1 MAPAEKQRIR
11 RNKLMSFM
19 GEDENYRKAMISFN
33 KRKSTLKKKSA
44 QLSTLCD
51 VEVCM
56 VCVGPDR
63 TVETWPENRSDV
75 LGLIGKFGGLSEKA
89 REKGKQ
95 KYNLVGFLGDKK
107 RKLDEKLNKK
117 RKNPEDDE
125 SVKNYGPGSV
135 ISAWDERLDR
145 FSEEE
150 LVGLCGCLDS
160 KLQELS
166 DQIRVYQMQKKEKV
180 PTLIQM
186 KKKEKAP
193 VVELQNP
200 EVRFDHPNNNL
211 DYDLTRF
218 NIGDCF
224 YDQQINSKFE
234 RPGNLAFL
242 NENYNNNQVGMV
254 NMNNNLG
261 FETNFSSGFANH
273 ANNMGLMRTE
283 ESFGLIGESS
293 NYFQSNDHHFMPSHT
308 SPTYLQLHQQVL
320 PSSMRLPSLPFSSDQ
335 FSCFG

>member
-1 MAPAEKQRIR
+1 MAPAEKQRIQ

-19 GEDENYRKAMISFN
+19 DDDENHRKVMISFN

-56 VCVGPDR
+56 VCFGPDR
-63 TVETWPENRSDV
+63 TVETWPENRSEV
-75 LGLIGKFGGLSEKA
+75 LDLIGKFGGSSEKA

-125 SVKNYGPGSV
+125 SVKNYDPVSV

-160 KLQELS
+160 KLQELR
-166 DQIRVYQMQKKEKV
+166 DQITV
-180 PTLIQM
+180 IQM
-186 KKKEKAP
+186 KRKEKAP

-200 EVRFDHPNNNL
+200 EVRFDHPNNNP

-218 NIGDCF
+218 NIGACF
-224 YDQQINSKFE
+224 YDQRINSKFE
-234 RPGNLAFL
+234 RPENLAFL
-242 NENYNNNQVGMV
+242 NENYNNNHVGMV

-283 ESFGLIGESS
+283 ERFGLIGESS
-293 NYFQSNDHHFMPSHT
+293 NYFQSDDHHFMPSHT

-320 PSSMRLPSLPFSSDQ
+320 PISMRLPSLPFSSDQ

>member
-1 MAPAEKQRIR
+1 
-11 RNKLMSFM
+11 MSFM
-19 GEDENYRKAMISFN
+19 DDDENYRKAMISFN
-33 KRKSTLKKKSA
+33 KRKSTLKKKAA

-56 VCVGPDR
+56 VCFGPDR

-75 LGLIGKFGGLSEKA
+75 LDLIGKFGGSSEKE
-89 REKGKQ
+89 REKGKK

-107 RKLDEKLNKK
+107 RKLDEKLNK

-125 SVKNYGPGSV
+125 LVKNYVPGGV

-145 FSEEE
+145 FSEKE

-160 KLQELS
+160 KLQELRE
-166 DQIRVYQMQKKEKV
+166 QIRV
-180 PTLIQM
+180 IQM
-186 KKKEKAP
+186 KKEKAP

-200 EVRFDHPNNNL
+200 EVRFDHPINNL

-218 NIGDCF
+218 NIGDYF
-224 YDQQINSKFE
+224 YNQQINSKVG
-234 RPGNLAFL
+234 RPENLAFL
-242 NENYNNNQVGMV
+242 NENYNNNHVGMA

-273 ANNMGLMRTE
+273 ANSMGFMRNE

-293 NYFQSNDHHFMPSHT
+293 NYFQSDDHHFMPSHS

-320 PSSMRLPSLPFSSDQ
+320 PISMSLPSLPFSSDQ

>member
-19 GEDENYRKAMISFN
+19 DDDENYRKVMISFN
-33 KRKSTLKKKSA
+33 KRKSILKKKSA

-56 VCVGPDR
+56 VCCGPDR
-63 TVETWPENRSDV
+63 TVETWPKNRSDV
-75 LGLIGKFGGLSEKA
+75 LDLIGKKGIRSIKIPSERAKPVFNWPLD
-89 REKGKQ
+89 E
-95 KYNLVGFLGDKK
+95 K

-125 SVKNYGPGSV
+125 LVKNYDPGSV
-135 ISAWDERLDR
+135 ISAWDGRLDR

-160 KLQELS
+160 KLQELRV
-166 DQIRVYQMQKKEKV
+166 QIRV
-180 PTLIQM
+180 IQM

-200 EVRFDHPNNNL
+200 KVRFDHPNNNL

-234 RPGNLAFL
+234 RP
-242 NENYNNNQVGMV
+242 
-254 NMNNNLG
+254 
-261 FETNFSSGFANH
+261 
-273 ANNMGLMRTE
+273 
-283 ESFGLIGESS
+283 
-293 NYFQSNDHHFMPSHT
+293 
-308 SPTYLQLHQQVL
+308 
-320 PSSMRLPSLPFSSDQ
+320 
-335 FSCFG
+335 